1 VESTIEPIRKAIN
14 DLAPY
19 VPGVSSG
26 GYRGGICLQQI
37 PSEIANCIA
46 YLKDGDKTVNSYLE
60 VGSAAGGTAYIFDM
74 FFDIDTMVLIDDNC
88 LDASKYRDDILADVD
103 RIEFIGNS
111 QSKEAVEF
119 VENLDQTF
127 DIVFIDADHTFRGAS
142 SDVIN
147 YSRFV
152 SSGGYLIMHD
162 TAAAPG
168 VKKVFNGIKN
178 SGEFASIIE
187 FVSGGRVL
195 GYGFTPCGIGVI
207 KRHG

>member
-1 VESTIEPIRKAIN
+1 MESIKKAFN

-19 VPGVSSG
+19 VPGLSYGSYCG
-26 GYRGGICLQQI
+26 GVCLQQV
-37 PSEIANCIA
+37 PSEIVNCIA
-46 YLKDGDKTVNSYLE
+46 YLKDGDKSIGSYLE

-88 LDASKYRDDILADVD
+88 LNASKYRDDILADVD

-119 VENLDQTF
+119 VKNLNQTF
-127 DIVFIDADHTFRGAS
+127 DVVFIDGDHEYPGVS
-142 SDVIN
+142 QDVVN
-147 YSRFV
+147 YSKYV
-152 SSGGYLIMHD
+152 TPGGYLIMHD
-162 TAAAPG
+162 TATAPG
-168 VKKVFNGIKN
+168 VRRVFNGIKN

-187 FVSGGRVL
+187 FVGVV
-195 GYGFTPCGIGVI
+195 PCCGIGVI